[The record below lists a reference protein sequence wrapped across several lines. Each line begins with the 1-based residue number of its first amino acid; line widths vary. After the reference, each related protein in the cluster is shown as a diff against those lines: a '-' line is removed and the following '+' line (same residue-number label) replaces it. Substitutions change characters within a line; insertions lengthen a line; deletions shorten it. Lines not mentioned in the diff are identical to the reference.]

1 MPCIGDQLSTKADD
15 MSLMFKQIKIP
26 FSSYMKVLHVLL
38 IYRHCFPLIYLPERD
53 FDDFNFGWNEC
64 SRKRRLGRVKC
75 L

>member
-38 IYRHCFPLIYLPERD
+38 IYRHCFPLIYLQREILTILI
-53 FDDFNFGWNEC
+53 
-64 SRKRRLGRVKC
+64 LGGMNVVVKEG
-75 L
+75 LVV